1 VLLCCAIQLAKGK
14 AKQPS
19 PSAASSSASAN
30 SGQCQLGVAN
40 GTGNIGGSAAAAAKA
55 GSGGSVSLTSRPLRY
70 GQLQDAFRDTC
81 QRHLIRNTNSEFS
94 DILLRLSESSILSV
108 GAKLN
113 RQDVRRRMIRLH
125 VQEDDVLFSLGDK
138 PFFRRLLAA
147 ETQRQQSGIHSY
159 VTQK

>member
-1 VLLCCAIQLAKGK
+1 MRLAKGR

-19 PSAASSSASAN
+19 PSAAASANAANAAN
-30 SGQCQLGVAN
+30 SGQCRLGEAN
-40 GTGNIGGSAAAAAKA
+40 GTGNVVSAAAASGKA
-55 GSGGSVSLTSRPLRY
+55 DTAGGSASLTSRPLRY

-159 VTQK
+159 TTR